1 MKLTQESKPLYYYL
15 YDMSL
20 LETLEFV
27 FRDEI
32 IVEYRS
38 DMIIILD
45 NNGHPFFDN
54 NRESGWHRV
63 AYK

>member
-32 IVEYRS
+32 VVEYRS

-54 NRESGWHRV
+54 DRETVWHRV
-63 AYK
+63 AGK